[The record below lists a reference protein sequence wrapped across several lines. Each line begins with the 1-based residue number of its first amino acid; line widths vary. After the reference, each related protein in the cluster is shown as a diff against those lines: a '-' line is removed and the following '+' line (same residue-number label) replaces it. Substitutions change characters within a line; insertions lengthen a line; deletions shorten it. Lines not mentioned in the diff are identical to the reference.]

1 MAQFILRWPNESVSC
16 LATASAPFDEKAISL
31 VLAGSQSGRVSVW
44 RVDSRRALVDS
55 QLHAASVLSLELLAG
70 EQSTAHVLYVL
81 SLARDGRLLMWTI
94 ARHAF
99 SRKSRTDSPPA
110 LSPPVLLLSANSI
123 GFCGFATL
131 LERPGASGT
140 RFLACLPPQSMSAI
154 CVHPI
159 SFSAGHSHSPALGE
173 PVALDP
179 TSVISSSSDSGSST
193 SSSVGSVMALRF
205 CGSCLLAALENG
217 HLVAWF
223 FRVGG
228 ASDKQLELLSSSS
241 LPLFSGPLLAFDV
254 CPTSGVG
261 AAGSASRAL
270 ALFSVRGDALT
281 VRVLVRIDLL
291 TASPQPIGSFAENPE
306 EATAVCSAL
315 AFSADG
321 AQLAVA
327 LESAA
332 SSASPE
338 SAHSAAGSHFH
349 LELYHCSV
357 RLDREV
363 PREDAGAR
371 EVTGSFMNDE
381 LRLKSAHCPTG
392 RLRALAFSL
401 SRNDKLLFGANESCI
416 EAYPC

>member
-31 VLAGSQSGRVSVW
+31 LLAGSQSGRVSVW

-70 EQSTAHVLYVL
+70 EQFTAHVLYML
-81 SLARDGRLLMWTI
+81 SLARDGRLLMCTI

-99 SRKSRTDSPPA
+99 SRKSRTDTPSA
-110 LSPPVLLLSANSI
+110 LSPPVLLLSVNSI

-131 LERPGASGT
+131 RGASGR

-159 SFSAGHSHSPALGE
+159 SFSSGRSHSPALGE
-173 PVALDP
+173 PVSLDP

-193 SSSVGSVMALRF
+193 SSSVGSVMALRS
-205 CGSCLLAALENG
+205 CGSCLLAALESG

-223 FRVGG
+223 YRVAG
-228 ASDKQLELLSSSS
+228 ASDQQLELISSSC
-241 LPLFSGPLLAFDV
+241 LPLFSGPVLAFDV

-270 ALFSVRGDALT
+270 VLFGVRGDALT
-281 VRVLVRIDLL
+281 VLLRIDLL
-291 TASPQPIGSFAENPE
+291 TASPLPIGSFAENPE
-306 EATAVCSAL
+306 EAIAVCSAL

-338 SAHSAAGSHFH
+338 SAHSTAGSHLR
-349 LELYHCSV
+349 LELFNCSV
-357 RLDREV
+357 RLDHQV
-363 PREDAGAR
+363 PREEAGAR

-381 LRLKSAHCPTG
+381 LRLTSSHCTTG